1 MALERFQ
8 DSSKEVREKT
18 AEWFP
23 EYKLVQESSAKR
35 LGIAVNVLIYDG
47 YEPQGGVA
55 FRRKGL
61 FSVWYCQ
68 AMVRLI
74 HPSNG

>member
-35 LGIAVNVLIYDG
+35 LCLVVDDLVDDG
-47 YEPQGGVA
+47 FEPQGGVA

-68 AMVRLI
+68 AMVKDRTL
-74 HPSNG
+74 

>member
-1 MALERFQ
+1 MSVEHLTEEQ
-8 DSSKEVREKT
+8 KKKVRELVSV
-18 AEWFP
+18 
-23 EYKLVQESSAKR
+23 YKLVQESSADR
-35 LGIAVNVLIYDG
+35 LWGVVNVLIMDG

-68 AMVRLI
+68 AMVKDRTL
-74 HPSNG
+74 